1 MLLNRKNNKQKT
13 TYEKKANHGIQTAK
27 VEGVKIAKDKNENN
41 YLILSLECETG
52 NFNKFYL
59 RPYMSQFMS
68 YDAESIETTLSAYWE
83 TCDKIVDE
91 LYRFIQMFDKSEI
104 DAEGYIEYNFA
115 KEYKTFLEG
124 LGRKMKIEVTEAN
137 LADFGFVKSKRKV
150 TKQKFSNNED
160 YTAYISRIEGVEK
173 NTWFEDTG
181 LPAYAYADSVGESIP
196 DYENVDFWN
205 AFFVFVTEYFGEL
218 QKTER
223 LLKEFDVKLIRIES
237 PEYEKD
243 AESKVLKIDNK
254 KVIKT
259 MYYPVATPESTWFK
273 LPENKKFELKMSKKE
288 LEIISIFEA
297 QKEIATTDGNEL
309 PDTLGLPF

>member
-13 TYEKKANHGIQTAK
+13 SYEKKANHGIQLAK
-27 VEGVKIAKDKNENN
+27 VDSVKIAKDKNENN
-41 YLILSLECETG
+41 YLILSLACDTG
-52 NFNKFYL
+52 VFNKFYL
-59 RPYMSQFMS
+59 KPYMSQFLPF
-68 YDAESIETTLSAYWE
+68 DVESLESTLSVYWE

-124 LGRKMKIEVTEAN
+124 LGRSMKIEVTDKN
-137 LADFGFVKSKRKV
+137 LSNFGFVKSKRKV

-160 YTAYISRIEGVEK
+160 YTAYINRIEGVEK
-173 NTWFEDTG
+173 NTWFEDSG
-181 LPAYAYADSVGESIP
+181 EPAYAYADSVGESIP

-223 LLKEFDVKLIRIES
+223 LSKEFEIKLIRIES

-243 AESKVLKIDNK
+243 SEGKILKIDNK
-254 KVIKT
+254 KVIKI
-259 MYYPVATPESTWFK
+259 MYYPVATPETTWFK
-273 LPENKKFELKMSKKE
+273 LPETKKFELKMSKRETE
-288 LEIISIFEA
+288 LINTFEA
-297 QKEIATTDGNEL
+297 QKEIANNTGNEL
-309 PDTLGLPF
+309 PDDTGLPF